1 MGVAIAHPLTYATIA
16 CVRRDGKYSRRP
28 PKRQNSSET
37 ILPPPPSFYSA
48 DHPLIVRRIV
58 WYQINY
64 RYNFNKTKKI
74 EYFTSLASFVFQD
87 DNQFT
92 KEKQSQSS
100 LSRSNK
106 NGGTLRRVAFKDVP
120 PCDSS
125 SEDICTCSSNNSQQ
139 GYVMSLNSFYQ
150 GWRIVKYENRLIIS
164 NPHLRLF
171 YVLIKIA
178 EKFVT
183 MLRW

>member
-48 DHPLIVRRIV
+48 DHPLIVRNNV
-58 WYQINY
+58 WYPINY
-64 RYNFNKTKKI
+64 GHKI
-74 EYFTSLASFVFQD
+74 ESFISLTSFVFQD

-139 GYVMSLNSFYQ
+139 GYVMTLNICYQ
-150 GWRIVKYENRLIIS
+150 RGISPDNIEYTLNII
-164 NPHLRLF
+164 LRS
-171 YVLIKIA
+171 Y
-178 EKFVT
+178 
-183 MLRW
+183 